1 MPGTQ
6 RTLDEYRQ
14 LFFRHAWSETGLGSL
29 SSWSPLLRRSVDII
43 LDTLQPSFIVWGGEH
58 AIVFNEAF
66 AREIDKRATL
76 GGSLP
81 ALWGEAWPPIAPFY
95 RDALNGRGVLAEDVP
110 VPGTGDGADE
120 TRYFTLSLSPLRE
133 VDGQVMGVLGI
144 CTETTEK
151 IRAKTRLEKEHER
164 LVRLLEDAPGFV
176 GKLSVPDFRFLA
188 ANSASRALV
197 GHREVIGHTV
207 AEALPDLAE
216 QGLSRMLDQV
226 CRTGEPYIGRA
237 LELVLRNPAGDE
249 IKVVDVVCAPFKAPD
264 GSVEAI
270 LIAGHDV
277 TDHVRANRDV
287 EELRHELIHLS
298 RVSAMGTM
306 ASTLGHELNQPL
318 TAIVNYAT
326 VARRSAPS
334 DAPPLLSTA
343 LEAISDNALRAGQ
356 LIRSL
361 RAMSRKGRTVQRK
374 FRICE
379 AVDEAVGLTRITCRC
394 QLSVRC
400 DPELES
406 VGDQLQIEQVLINL
420 VRNAC
425 EAVAGRPGPRVEVTA
440 RRDGEK
446 ASIVVRDNGSG
457 IALDPVDKVFAPF
470 MSTKPEGIGIGLPI
484 SRTIAEAHG
493 GRLWAENNPE
503 GGASFRLEIPCE
515 APNAGADPGRDGTAS
530 TGQRVDGTAARSLE
544 P

>member
-14 LFFRHAWSETGLGSL
+14 LIFRHAWSETGLGSL
-29 SSWSPLLRRSVDII
+29 TSWPPLLRRSLDLI
-43 LDTLQPSFIVWGGEH
+43 LDTMQPSFIVWGGEH

-66 AREIDKRATL
+66 ARGVDAGECL
-76 GGSLP
+76 GRSVP
-81 ALWGEAWPPIAPFY
+81 TLWGEAWPNVAPFY

-110 VPGTGDGADE
+110 LRGLSGDPDD

-133 VDGQVMGVLGI
+133 IDGQVMGVLGI
-144 CTETTEK
+144 CSDSTEK

-164 LVRLLEDAPGFV
+164 LVRLLEDAPVFV

-188 ANSASRALV
+188 ANSASRTLV
-197 GHREVIGHTV
+197 GDREVIGRTV
-207 AEALPDLAE
+207 AEALPELAE
-216 QGLSRMLDQV
+216 QGLCRVLDEV
-226 CRTGEPYIGRA
+226 CRTGEPFIGRGQ
-237 LELVLRNPAGDE
+237 ELVLRNPGGDE
-249 IKVVDVVCAPFKAPD
+249 TRIVDVVCAPFKAPD

-270 LIAGHDV
+270 LVAGNDV

-326 VARRSAPS
+326 VARRTLPDGASA
-334 DAPPLLSTA
+334 LLETA
-343 LEAISDNALRAGQ
+343 LDAISENALRAGQ

-374 FRICE
+374 FRISDAVEEAVKLTRFSYRCQILVRCE
-379 AVDEAVGLTRITCRC
+379 AD
-394 QLSVRC
+394 
-400 DPELES
+400 LES
-406 VGDQLQIEQVLINL
+406 VGDRLQIEQVLINL

-425 EAVAGRPGPRVEVTA
+425 EAVAGVAEPRVDVTA
-440 RRDGEK
+440 CRDGEK

-470 MSTKPEGIGIGLPI
+470 MSTKPDGIGIGLPI
-484 SRTIAEAHG
+484 SRTIAEAHD

-515 APNAGADPGRDGTAS
+515 PPAADAEPAAAPEALRGR
-530 TGQRVDGTAARSLE
+530 RVDADAGQSLE